1 MAGNECTEC
10 TNEYRTSLASAIYH
24 GRLSRSE
31 FHDGQ
36 VPLKASGSC
45 SWCWYSSRH
54 IQRVVNIFL
63 HNRQFHV
70 SNSEKLRV
78 GNPRSRFPG
87 GHLQPNYRVHAA
99 TAGSSRPL
107 RPARAAHAGMPTTA
121 TADVVTSRGSGPR
134 RPRAQ
139 NRTAAGRQNARRCTQ
154 ARCPQRSGH
163 AATTARACTQ
173 RACHATD
180 QELRIPS
187 SQPLLSGSF
196 SVNRS
201 T

>member
-70 SNSEKLRV
+70 SSSKKLRV

-99 TAGSSRPL
+99 TAGSSRP
-107 RPARAAHAGMPTTA
+107 
-121 TADVVTSRGSGPR
+121 RGDAYDSD
-134 RPRAQ
+134 
-139 NRTAAGRQNARRCTQ
+139 
-154 ARCPQRSGH
+154 S
-163 AATTARACTQ
+163 
-173 RACHATD
+173 
-180 QELRIPS
+180 
-187 SQPLLSGSF
+187 
-196 SVNRS
+196 
-201 T
+201 